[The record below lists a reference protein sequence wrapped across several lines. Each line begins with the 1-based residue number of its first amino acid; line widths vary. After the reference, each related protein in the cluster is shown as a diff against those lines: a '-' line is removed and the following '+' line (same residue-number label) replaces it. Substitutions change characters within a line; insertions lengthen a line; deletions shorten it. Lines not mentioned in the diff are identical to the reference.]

1 MLNNELEKSTDTI
14 ILNWMAK
21 GYYTD
26 MSEGQIRKSIS
37 DLLSPMLEEIQMIE
51 NKIIDNQSFGT
62 LDSDELMM
70 ELSRKKM
77 NYIRKVSE
85 LLQTR

>member
-1 MLNNELEKSTDTI
+1 MLNNELEKSLDTI

-37 DLLSPMLEEIQMIE
+37 DLLSPMLEDIQIVE
-51 NKIIDNQSFGT
+51 NAIIDNQSFGT